1 MKVCSCMVV
10 YSGVWLNVGACLV
23 QNDDGSLQTKV
34 QTSVQKA
41 TSPNLRQTAVQKVCS
56 FTVVC
61 GGVWWCVVV
70 VYSGVWLNV
79 GACLVQN
86 DDGSL
91 QTKVQ
96 TPVQIAT
103 SPNLRQTAVRLQNE
117 LVESAFPLS
126 MLPKAAPQTN
136 VVWRQVSHLPR
147 TTPYPTYCRA
157 APAKDCPTVKK
168 SRKVCSCLVV

>member
-1 MKVCSCMVV
+1 M
-10 YSGVWLNVGACLV
+10 
-23 QNDDGSLQTKV
+23 
-34 QTSVQKA
+34 
-41 TSPNLRQTAVQKVCS
+41 
-56 FTVVC
+56 
-61 GGVWWCVVV
+61 V

-103 SPNLRQTAVRLQNE
+103 SPNLRQTAVHGCVRWCMVVCGCMNPSNHGPLQNE
-117 LVESAFPLS
+117 LVESAFPLP

-168 SRKVCSCLVV
+168 SRKVCSCLVVCSFTVVCGGVWWCVGV